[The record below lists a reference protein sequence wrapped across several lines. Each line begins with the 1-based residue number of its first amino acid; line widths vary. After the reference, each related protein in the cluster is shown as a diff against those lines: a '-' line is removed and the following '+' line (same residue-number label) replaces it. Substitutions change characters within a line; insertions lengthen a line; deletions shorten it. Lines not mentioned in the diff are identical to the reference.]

1 MPERNLDFDKLIDR
15 RGTKC
20 LKYDFAAKRGYPED
34 VLPLWV
40 ADMDF
45 KTSSYVEDALHEVA
59 AHNIYGY
66 TNTQKGDGF
75 FEAVAGWMKRHHDWE
90 VLPEW
95 CVHTP
100 GVTFAIGNAIRAFTG
115 AGDAVIVQQPVYY
128 PFSSIIVK
136 NRRRLVVNELVYDGE
151 GHYSIDFDDFESK
164 IKKYDVRLFILC
176 NPHNPV
182 GRVWKREELVRLGD
196 ICRKYHVIVFSDEIH
211 FDFIWS
217 GTHCVF
223 QEVRPEF
230 REFTVTATSPSKTF
244 NLAGAQQSNIFIPD
258 RGLRKRFIEEY
269 DASGLDEPNIFG
281 IAAAEAAYKY
291 GDEWYE
297 AVKRYIKANIDYVR
311 EFTQTSLP
319 GVRLVPT
326 EGTYLLWLDFRGWG
340 TDPEALDDLIVH
352 KAKLWLDSG
361 RIFGKTG
368 AGFQRINAACP
379 GSVLAEALDRI
390 KNELP
395 RSHD

>member
-1 MPERNLDFDKLIDR
+1 MAERNLDFDTVINR
-15 RGTKC
+15 RNTKC
-20 LKYDFAAKRGYPED
+20 LKYDFARRRGYPEN

-45 KTSSYVEDALHEVA
+45 RTSSYVEDAINGLA

-66 TNTQKGDGF
+66 TNNQDGDGF
-75 FEAVAGWMKRHHDWE
+75 FEAVAGWMKKRHDWE
-90 VLPEW
+90 VRHEW
-95 CVHTP
+95 HVKTP
-100 GVTFAIGNAIRAFTG
+100 GVCFAIGSAIRGLTEP
-115 AGDAVIVQQPVYY
+115 GDAVIIEQPVYY
-128 PFSSIIVK
+128 PFADIIRK
-136 NRRRLVVNELVYDGE
+136 NNRKLVVSELRQNDE
-151 GHYSIDFDDFESK
+151 GHYEMDFEDFERR
-164 IKKYDVRLFILC
+164 IQEENVRLFILC

-182 GRVWKREELVRLGD
+182 GRAWSREELLTIGK
-196 ICRKYHVIVFSDEIH
+196 ICEKHGVTVFSDEIH

-258 RGLRKRFIEEY
+258 RGLRQRFIEEY